1 MTPHTTIVIA
11 DDHVLVREGLKML
24 LSAEPGLEVVA
35 DTGNGAAVEALVR
48 ELRPGLLV
56 LDLELPGKSGIE
68 IAAAI
73 KADAS
78 IVCKVLVLT
87 GNLKAETVS
96 RALAA
101 GADGLRDDTISQKVT
116 TALGL
121 RFEDYAKDPTI
132 KYGREKVESG
142 RMLHQAA
149 TDDRLIQPR
158 DVLREMLQPLRRMEV
173 QEQSEI
179 SAVHVE
185 IHQCHR
191 LPLPGLLHGSREIRG
206 HRARAHPASR
216 PDDAD
221 DSARLHLRA
230 GRSPV
235 ESLLKPRK
243 GRFHFLARQGLR
255 QKFLHPEPE
264 RVQEYL
270 RVRPRGREKHL
281 KIRRG
286 AQQFTDADERLLRAH
301 FVQFEQQHVHR
312 ASPLPFGHQIVPP
325 PRKDLFKRLTSRFV
339 PTVNRHCNQ
348 SSHAS

>member
-1 MTPHTTIVIA
+1 MVEGLAGSPIVVRNQSRHAQAQHVFGLAQQVLLVIRIA
-11 DDHVLVREGLKML
+11 IDDHQHLAR
-24 LSAEPGLEVVA
+24 
-35 DTGNGAAVEALVR
+35 
-48 ELRPGLLV
+48 LV
-56 LDLELPGKSGIE
+56 LRGSQGLQQPL
-68 IAAAI
+68 
-73 KADAS
+73 
-78 IVCKVLVLT
+78 
-87 GNLKAETVS
+87 
-96 RALAA
+96 
-101 GADGLRDDTISQKVT
+101 GATDGRQRERRDDDDLIGTIQ
-116 TALGL
+116 
-121 RFEDYAKDPTI
+121 RFLDRRLQHMPAIDEHMPVHRSKETDHAHRAACRRRDLVEPFI
-132 KYGREKVESG
+132 ARREQVQSG
-142 RMLHQAA
+142 RMLRQVAP
-149 TDDRLIQPR
+149 DDRLIQPG

-312 ASPLPFGHQIVPP
+312 AGPLPFGHQIVPP